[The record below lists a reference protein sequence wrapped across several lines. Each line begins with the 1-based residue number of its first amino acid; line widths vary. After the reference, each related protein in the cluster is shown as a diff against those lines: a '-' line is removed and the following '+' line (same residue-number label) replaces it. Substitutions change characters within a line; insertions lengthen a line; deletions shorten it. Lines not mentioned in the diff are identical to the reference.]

1 MTNEQAFE
9 LRELIEIYSKA
20 VHASTVIDE
29 ESAFSGHANKIKIKY
44 KTLMEEAKVHLD
56 SYIETLIGK

>member
-1 MTNEQAFE
+1 MTNEQAFK

-29 ESAFSGHANKIKIKY
+29 SAFSGHANKIKY
-44 KTLMEEAKVHLD
+44 KTLMEEAKVNLD
-56 SYIETLIGK
+56 SLIGK